1 MVDGE
6 VNVSNKVLTINS
18 VAIKMSFRRLS
29 CSNNRLNYKQTGTK
43 NPPITD
49 ISLYISLQIDNQEYQ
64 KNRRAVRRN
73 YLDYISPV

>member
-6 VNVSNKVLTINS
+6 VNVSNKVLTING

-29 CSNNRLNYKQTGTK
+29 CSSNRLNYKQTGTK

-49 ISLYISLQIDNQEYQ
+49 ISLYIWLQIDNQEYQ